1 MRAMRGNRLKFA
13 ERYWDKEMELREY
26 LKHKTLLFDGAMGTY
41 FRAVHPEFVGKCE
54 FANCTAPDQVAA
66 VHKAYLESGAR
77 AIKTNTFGANT
88 RTLECSFE
96 KVRTV
101 IHEGW
106 KIANSVAQPYRAFV
120 FADIGPITDADGEY
134 EKIVDEF
141 LALGAK
147 HFLFETW
154 SDDDDLYALAA
165 YLKARCSDA
174 FVIANFAV
182 SPDGFTRQGLSAR
195 AVLERVTACPVVDA
209 AGFNC
214 VSGPNHLLAQTRAN
228 ADLFGKER
236 PAADPALLC
245 VMPNA
250 GYPTIVDGRT
260 FFENRAAYFA
270 ARMVEIV
277 AAGARII
284 GGCCGT
290 TPEHIRLTAEAL
302 NEEEIKPEAAPV
314 QVEVKPRR
322 AENRLAERF
331 ADKKR
336 VIAVELDPPANDDLE
351 KFMAGAK
358 ALKEAGVDAVTIAD
372 CPVAHARADSAI
384 LAAKLHRELDID
396 PIPHMTCR
404 DRNINATKA
413 LLLGLSAE
421 DVHNVLVV
429 TGDPIPSA
437 ERDEVKGVFSFNSA
451 VLAGY
456 IRELGEQGITAPFRV
471 YGALNVNAANFEV
484 ELRKAKRKEEQGVAA
499 FLTQPVFTSRA
510 FENLIRASE
519 ELKADV
525 LGGVIPIV
533 SHRNAL
539 YMNNEIAGI
548 EISQGVIDRYEG
560 LDREAAEELALDL
573 SVQLA
578 QRMEPYTAGWYFIT
592 PFQRVSLITRILK
605 ELQKPTESDSA
616 KL

>member
-1 MRAMRGNRLKFA
+1 
-13 ERYWDKEMELREY
+13 MELREY
-26 LKHKTLLFDGAMGTY
+26 LKHKVLLFDGAMGTY
-41 FRAVHPEFVGKCE
+41 FRAVHPEYPGKCE
-54 FANCTAPDQVAA
+54 LANCTAPEQVTA

-77 AIKTNTFGANT
+77 AIKTNTFAANT
-88 RTLECSFE
+88 HALECSFDR
-96 KVRTV
+96 VRTV
-101 IHEGW
+101 IRAGW
-106 KIANSVAQPYRAFV
+106 KLAQEAAEPYRAFV

-141 LALGAK
+141 LALGAQN
-147 HFLFETW
+147 FLFETF
-154 SDDDDLYALAA
+154 SDDDDLYGLAA
-165 YLKARCSDA
+165 YIKARCPEA
-174 FVIANFAV
+174 FLITSFAV
-182 SPDGFTRQGLSAR
+182 TPDGFTRKGLSAR
-195 AVLERVTACPVVDA
+195 AVLAHAAECPLIDA

-214 VSGPNHLLAQTRAN
+214 VSGPNHLLAQARAN
-228 ADLFGKER
+228 ASLFGKER
-236 PAADPALLC
+236 PGAEPAMLS

-260 FFENRAAYFA
+260 FFENRAGYFA
-270 ARMVEIV
+270 ASMVEIV
-277 AAGARII
+277 AAGAKII

-302 NEEEIKPEAAPV
+302 NEEEIKPVASKEQPAAV
-314 QVEVKPRR
+314 PRNVR
-322 AENRLAERF
+322 NRLA
-331 ADKKR
+331 DKFRAGKR
-336 VIAVELDPPANDDLE
+336 VIAVELDPPADARLDR
-351 KFMAGAK
+351 FMAGAR
-358 ALKEAGVDAVTIAD
+358 ALKQAGVDAVTIAD
-372 CPVAHARADSAI
+372 CPIARARADSSM

-404 DRNINATKA
+404 DRNINVTKA

-484 ELRKAKRKEEQGVAA
+484 ELRRAKRKQEQGVAA

-510 FENLIRASE
+510 FENLIRAHE
-519 ELKADV
+519 ELDSDI

-533 SHRNAL
+533 SYRNAL
-539 YMNNEIAGI
+539 YMNNEVAGI
-548 EISQGVIDRYEG
+548 EISQGVIKRYEG
-560 LDREAAEELALDL
+560 LDREAAEDLAVDL

-592 PFQRVSLITRILK
+592 PFQRVGLITRILRELRGGK
-605 ELQKPTESDSA
+605 EA
-616 KL
+616 NG